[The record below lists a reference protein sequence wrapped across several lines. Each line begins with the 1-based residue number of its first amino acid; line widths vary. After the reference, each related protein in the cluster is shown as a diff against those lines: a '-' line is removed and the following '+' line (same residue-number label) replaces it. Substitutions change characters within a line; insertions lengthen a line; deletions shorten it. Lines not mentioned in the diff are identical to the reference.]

1 MSVEQFPHLFEPIQI
16 RGQYFKNRMFAAPQG
31 YYLMPSD
38 SHPNADMIAYW
49 EAKARGGFAS
59 ICVGD
64 ADVHTASG
72 SKGADVP
79 KLDDPSS
86 KSFLAALAAACYRH
100 GCVPTIELNHGG
112 MYSYGNLA
120 KGKPIYGPSAGV
132 YEVGRGRMVEI
143 QEMPEDMILE
153 IIDAFGK
160 AALFAKNLGFG
171 MVNLHA
177 GHGWLVHQFFSERL
191 NHRTDKWG
199 GSFENRARFALE
211 VVDSIRK

>member
-1 MSVEQFPHLFEPIQI
+1 MNVEKFPHLFEPIQI

-72 SKGADVP
+72 SKGSDVP

-120 KGKPIYGPSAGV
+120 AGKPIYGPSAGV

-153 IIDAFGK
+153 IIDAFGNK
-160 AALFAKNLGFG
+160 
-171 MVNLHA
+171 V
-177 GHGWLVHQFFSERL
+177 
-191 NHRTDKWG
+191 
-199 GSFENRARFALE
+199 
-211 VVDSIRK
+211 SI